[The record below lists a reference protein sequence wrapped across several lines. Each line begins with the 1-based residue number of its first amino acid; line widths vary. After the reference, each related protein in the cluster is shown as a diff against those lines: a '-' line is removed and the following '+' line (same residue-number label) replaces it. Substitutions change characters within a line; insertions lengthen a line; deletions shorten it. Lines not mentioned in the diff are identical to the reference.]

1 MRSCPLMLLSRLV
14 LLVRGNVQV
23 IVCPSSKGRCYSYYY
38 SKTSRFVA
46 PDYKLTGPSPDCVLS
61 DQPLY
66 QTVPPSKGFAFLS
79 IRVDIFV
86 YKEHK
91 FVFLGLM

>member
-1 MRSCPLMLLSRLV
+1 MSELEGQMLLILLLKNFKVCISRLAWDRLSV
-14 LLVRGNVQV
+14 CFLEPVPGYQQIICKHV
-23 IVCPSSKGRCYSYYY
+23 I
-38 SKTSRFVA
+38 KT
-46 PDYKLTGPSPDCVLS
+46 KLSPDCVLS

-66 QTVPPSKGFAFLS
+66 QTVPPLKGFVFLS